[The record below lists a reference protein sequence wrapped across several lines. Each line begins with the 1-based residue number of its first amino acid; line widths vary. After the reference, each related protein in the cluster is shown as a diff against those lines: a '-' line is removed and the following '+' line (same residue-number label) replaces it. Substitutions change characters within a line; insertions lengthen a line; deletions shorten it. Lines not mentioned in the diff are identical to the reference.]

1 VPSLSVLVLESF
13 FFLFAEESKSTEEM
27 SESRHCEA
35 DPLILNFSSVSNW
48 SSTLTVMSD
57 SKCCD
62 VSCAASW
69 SSSSLS
75 PMKMTGGSLF
85 CALWGLRDCVADPS
99 PPAGSSLQKASSK
112 GDAFLSLCWPR
123 AASLGELLLMP
134 ASLPVAER
142 TDWTTE
148 GAAELRRVAGGI
160 SGASRLD
167 GPVLGDTVKDGV
179 DILL

>member
-1 VPSLSVLVLESF
+1 L
-13 FFLFAEESKSTEEM
+13 
-27 SESRHCEA
+27 RH
-35 DPLILNFSSVSNW
+35 
-48 SSTLTVMSD
+48 
-57 SKCCD
+57 
-62 VSCAASW
+62 
-69 SSSSLS
+69 
-75 PMKMTGGSLF
+75 
-85 CALWGLRDCVADPS
+85 CVADSS

-112 GDAFLSLCWPR
+112 GDVFFSALCWPR

-134 ASLPVAER
+134 ASLPVAEC
-142 TDWTTE
+142 TDCTTE